1 MPTSNDRIEHLTV
14 NWTLEVVVLAVAD
27 VDTATAEA

>member
-1 MPTSNDRIEHLTV
+1 MTTSKDRIEHLTV

-27 VDTATAEA
+27 VDIATAEA